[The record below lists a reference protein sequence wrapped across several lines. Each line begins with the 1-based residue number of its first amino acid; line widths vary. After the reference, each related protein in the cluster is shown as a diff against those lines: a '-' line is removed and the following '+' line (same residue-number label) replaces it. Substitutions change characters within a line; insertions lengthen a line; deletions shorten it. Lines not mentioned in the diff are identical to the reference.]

1 MPTHSRLVTVAAFNS
16 PVEADLARSQLEEA
30 GIASVLADEATAGNF
45 WVLVNA
51 VGGVKLQVFEQ
62 DLTRAREILIPAA
75 DTDRGDEPPQVG
87 AAPAPIRQGWRCP
100 RCGSEVEPGFEV
112 CWKCGTARDGAVD
125 PDFAPDEVDNEP
137 EPAAQENATEQPGY
151 WRPPPEPSGRT
162 DHNPFSSPHAP
173 LHDDVP
179 TPEPPPEV
187 TDPGDDVALRAMRA
201 AIIGLVVCPII
212 MNIISAY
219 MLVGIAVRNDP
230 LSSRGSRRY
239 YIAWG
244 INILVAPLLLIG
256 AQPLASLAAM
266 LRRSVG
272 L

>member
-1 MPTHSRLVTVAAFNS
+1 MPVHSRLVAVAAFNS

-30 GIASVLADEATAGNF
+30 GIPSVLADEATSGNF

-62 DLTRAREILIPAA
+62 DLARAREILNPVAEM
-75 DTDRGDEPPQVG
+75 GDEPPQVG
-87 AAPAPIRQGWRCP
+87 TALAATGQGWRCP

-112 CWKCGTARDGAVD
+112 CWKCGTARDGTVD
-125 PDFAPDEVDNEP
+125 PDFAPDEEDNEP
-137 EPAAQENATEQPGY
+137 EPATQENAAEQPGY

-187 TDPGDDVALRAMRA
+187 TDPGDEAALRALRA
-201 AIIGLVVCPII
+201 AVIGLVVCPII
-212 MNIISAY
+212 FNIVSVY
-219 MLVGIAVRNDP
+219 MLFGLAVRNNP
-230 LSSRGSRRY
+230 LSRRGSIRY
-239 YIAWG
+239 YIAWAT
-244 INILVAPLLLIG
+244 NILAAPLLLLG
-256 AQPLASLAAM
+256 AQPLANLAAM
-266 LRRSVG
+266 LRRAIG